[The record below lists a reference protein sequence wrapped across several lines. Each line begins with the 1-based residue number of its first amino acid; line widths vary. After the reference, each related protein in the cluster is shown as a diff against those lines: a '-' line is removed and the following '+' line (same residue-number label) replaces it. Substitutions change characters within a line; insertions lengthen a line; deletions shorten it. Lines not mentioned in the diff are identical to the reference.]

1 MRAPGIFV
9 SVQFADTDTFSS
21 DFTIRASLRIFN
33 FTRQE
38 GPHCQPDPSKPQP
51 SLDAFCELKVSGRS
65 RCTMG
70 LVPNRSA
77 QPIPMLDLARQFG
90 PLREEIL
97 AAITELCDAQSFI
110 LGPRVEAFEAAAALM
125 CGAKF
130 AVGCSSGTDALWLAL
145 AAAGIGDST
154 LAKPASE
161 RPAVLTTP
169 FTFFATV
176 SAMLRAG
183 ARPIFADIDPRTFNL
198 SPDAVVET
206 LRRQEGAAVK
216 TVMPV
221 HLYGQCAEMN
231 RFYALEQE
239 SGIAIIEDA
248 AQAFGADWRC
258 DDNVVRRAGSF
269 GAAAAFSFYPT
280 KNLSAFG
287 EAGLVTSS
295 DAAIDARLRS
305 LRSHGMTRRYHHDEV
320 GWNCRMDAIQ
330 GAVLGVKLKHFGKWN
345 LQRREKAARYDDLF
359 REEKLAAPQGSV
371 SPKDGVVLPFTDP
384 RATHVFHQYV
394 VRVTRRDALREH
406 LAAKGIGSEV
416 YYPVPLHLQPA
427 LRELGYKRGDFPEAE
442 RASDEVL
449 ALPIYPELRDDEQ
462 ERVVQA
468 IREFYA

>member
-1 MRAPGIFV
+1 
-9 SVQFADTDTFSS
+9 
-21 DFTIRASLRIFN
+21 
-33 FTRQE
+33 
-38 GPHCQPDPSKPQP
+38 
-51 SLDAFCELKVSGRS
+51 
-65 RCTMG
+65 
-70 LVPNRSA
+70 
-77 QPIPMLDLARQFG
+77 MLDLARQFG

-97 AAITELCDAQSFI
+97 AAIAEVCDAQSFI
-110 LGPRVEAFEAAAALM
+110 LGPRVEAFETAAALM
-125 CGAKF
+125 CRAKF

-154 LAKPASE
+154 HVKRTSQQPS
-161 RPAVLTTP
+161 VLTTP
-169 FTFFATV
+169 FTFFATA
-176 SAMLRAG
+176 SSILRAG
-183 ARPIFADIDPRTFNL
+183 ALPVFADIDPRTFNL

-216 TVMPV
+216 AVMPV

-239 SGIAIIEDA
+239 HGITIIEDA

-287 EAGLVTSS
+287 EAGLVTTS

-305 LRSHGMTRRYHHDEV
+305 LRSHGMAQRYYHDEV

-330 GAVLGVKLKHFGKWN
+330 GAVLGVKLKHVEKWN
-345 LQRREKAARYDDLF
+345 AQRRERAAHYDELFRAARM
-359 REEKLAAPQGSV
+359 AAPEGSV

-384 RATHVFHQYV
+384 RATHVFHQYA
-394 VRVTRRDALREH
+394 VRVARRDALREH
-406 LAAKGIGSEV
+406 LASKAIGSEV

-442 RASDEVL
+442 RAANEVL

-462 ERVVQA
+462 QRVVDA
-468 IREFYA
+468 VRLFYA